1 MEETMNRHRR
11 LRGAIVVALFAQ
23 AAAACGTSESGRRSR
38 GEDLLKAASTKIASA
53 QALSVSVDETTERVA
68 GDGGKEVTH
77 IERQVIVRRPDRL
90 WFRSTGDRD
99 VEGFYDGKQMT
110 LLFHGQKVFGIIPT
124 PATLDDT
131 VQLVSERYDIPLPI
145 GDLLMTNPH
154 QSLISTQTTGGW
166 QAEEDVNGVR
176 SARLEWHHPN
186 VDWTIWIPISGDPL
200 PTRLFVNY
208 KNRRRMLTAFF
219 KAWDLSPS
227 VAEET
232 FHGRIPDDYEGV
244 AVLQRAAAV
253 LSDSKDDPL
262 PAQGSTAPAQ

>member
-1 MEETMNRHRR
+1 MKRERR
-11 LRGAIVVALFAQ
+11 FLGAVIVTLL
-23 AAAACGTSESGRRSR
+23 AAAVTACGSSESGRRSR
-38 GEDLLKAASTKIASA
+38 GEDLLKAASTKIAGA
-53 QALSVSVDETTERVA
+53 EALGVSVDETTEHVA
-68 GDGGKEVTH
+68 RDGEKEITY

-99 VEGFYDGKQMT
+99 IEGVYDGKQMT

-124 PATLDDT
+124 PATLDET
-131 VQLVSERYDIPLPI
+131 LHIVSERYDIPLPI
-145 GDLLMTNPH
+145 GDLLTTNPH

-166 QAEEDVNGVR
+166 QSEEDVNGVR

-200 PTRLFVNY
+200 PTKLSVNY

-219 KAWDLSPS
+219 KDWDLSPT

-232 FHGRIPDDYEGV
+232 FQSRIPDDYEGV

-253 LSDSKDDPL
+253 LPASKDHPV
-262 PAQGSTAPAQ
+262 PAQGSIGR